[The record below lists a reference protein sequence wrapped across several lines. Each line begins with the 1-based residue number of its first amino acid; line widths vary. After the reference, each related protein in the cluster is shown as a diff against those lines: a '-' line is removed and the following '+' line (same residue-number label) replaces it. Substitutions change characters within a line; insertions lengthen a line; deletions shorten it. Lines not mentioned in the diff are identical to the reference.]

1 MGCNHTVVDGRS
13 WGRNPIRNVYSVRLL
28 GISMEGISMD
38 GVVEIGHDSILK
50 IAHGHASLAT
60 TRADNLLLTLF
71 GGTENTIVW
80 RLKDNTWMMWNVT
93 RRHIDGPNHRAI
105 QIAVEQSDLAFNDE
119 IADLMDTIGGYVVV
133 MNEEEASIIL
143 DCVIFEETI
152 HIPYLFL
159 LRSRRNGG
167 VGVLA

>member
-1 MGCNHTVVDGRS
+1 
-13 WGRNPIRNVYSVRLL
+13 
-28 GISMEGISMD
+28 MD

-50 IAHGHASLAT
+50 IAQGHESLAT

-71 GGTENTIVW
+71 GSIENTIVW
-80 RLKDNTWMMWNVT
+80 RLCENTWMMWNVT
-93 RRHIDGPNHRAI
+93 QRHIDGPNIRAM
-105 QIAVEQSDLAFNDE
+105 QIAADYTDLVFNDE
-119 IADLMDTIGGYVVV
+119 VTDLMDTIGGYVVV

>member
-1 MGCNHTVVDGRS
+1 
-13 WGRNPIRNVYSVRLL
+13 
-28 GISMEGISMD
+28 MD

-50 IAHGHASLAT
+50 IAHGHASL
-60 TRADNLLLTLF
+60 D
-71 GGTENTIVW
+71 
-80 RLKDNTWMMWNVT
+80 TWMMWNVT
-93 RRHIDGPNHRAI
+93 QRHIDGPNHRAI
-105 QIAVEQSDLAFNDE
+105 RIAVDQSDLSFNDE

-143 DCVIFEETI
+143 DCVIFEETV

-167 VGVLA
+167 VGVLV